1 MSEASRVQ
9 WTIVQQTAPQPWL
22 NCPRCGGP
30 KPFRSSG
37 KLRQNA
43 NGRRLDAWLV
53 YKCKSCEC
61 TWNRPILERQPV
73 RTALAALGSDQT
85 DLVRRLEFDV
95 AALGAHARRVD
106 EFDDVV
112 VSRQTLSQPP
122 VPTQRLDILCIVPQP
137 TRLRLDRLLASELR
151 VSRRRI
157 QALAATGS
165 LTVFGGTLRKAVRDG
180 VCISID
186 LAACSTENQPISST
200 CR

>member
-22 NCPRCGGP
+22 HCPRCGSP
-30 KPFRSSG
+30 TPFRSSG
-37 KLRQNA
+37 KLRLNA

-53 YKCKSCEC
+53 YKCTSCEG

-73 RTALAALGSDQT
+73 GTALAALGGDHT

-95 AALGAHARRVD
+95 AALGTHARRVD

-112 VSRQTLSQPP
+112 VSRQVLWQPA
-122 VPTQRLDILCIVPQP
+122 VPAQRLEIHCIVPQP
-137 TRLRLDRLLASELR
+137 TRLRLDRLLAGELR
-151 VSRRRI
+151 LPRGRI
-157 QALAATGS
+157 RALAATGR

-186 LAACSTENQPISST
+186 LSA
-200 CR
+200 